1 MVLDSQQKWVKNQSV
16 PTYGQ
21 PHPLQA
27 SSTTMDHLLQS
38 MNHQWHLIITQS
50 PQLILGFTLGL
61 VHSMAFHNCVT
72 ACIHPCSVKEY
83 SSLWK
88 SSVLRLFIPPLSL
101 ENHTLLT
108 FPIVLPFPK
117 CPMVGII
124 QNIAFSDWFLSLN
137 NMLFCFLHV
146 SSWLES
152 SFLFRAE
159 KYSIVWMNPSFFI
172 YSPTEWHFGSF
183 QVLEIMNKA
192 AINISVHVFVW
203 TQVLN
208 SFR

>member
-1 MVLDSQQKWVKNQSV
+1 
-16 PTYGQ
+16 
-21 PHPLQA
+21 
-27 SSTTMDHLLQS
+27 
-38 MNHQWHLIITQS
+38 
-50 PQLILGFTLGL
+50 
-61 VHSMAFHNCVT
+61 MAFHNCVT

-101 ENHTLLT
+101 ENHALLT

-124 QNIAFSDWFLSLN
+124 QNIAFSDWFLSLS

-152 SFLFRAE
+152 SFLFSAE